1 MKTLTIRILDEDA
14 AMQDMQQRF
23 VNTWKT
29 GEYAGEFLT
38 FESPSALF
46 RAITPKR
53 WELISKL
60 QRLGKVSLREL
71 ARQTQ
76 RDVHRIHDDV
86 NSLKELGIVE
96 QDDKGVSIPY
106 QKIHTDFTLSSL
118 AA

>member
-1 MKTLTIRILDEDA
+1 MKTLTIRILDEA
-14 AMQDMQQRF
+14 AAIQDMQQRF
-23 VNTWKT
+23 INTWES

-38 FESPSALF
+38 FESPAALF

-60 QRLGKVSLREL
+60 QGLGKVSLREL

-76 RDVHRIHDDV
+76 RDVHRIYDDV
-86 NSLKELGIVE
+86 NSLKALGIVE
-96 QDDKGVSIPY
+96 QDDKGISIPY
-106 QKIHTDFTLSSL
+106 QKIHTDFTLSSV